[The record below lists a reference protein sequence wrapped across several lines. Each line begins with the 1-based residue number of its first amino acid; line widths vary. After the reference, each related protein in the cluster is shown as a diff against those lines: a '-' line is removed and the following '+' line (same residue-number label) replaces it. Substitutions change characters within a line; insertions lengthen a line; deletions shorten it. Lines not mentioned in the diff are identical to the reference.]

1 MLKDV
6 PKTCLILLTLII
18 LTLTACNSKE
28 KLNGTSA
35 NDLNI
40 QAEVKTIKIAY
51 IPITHALPLYIENEL
66 LKDNFKNFKLELVKF
81 GSWPELAEALNAG
94 KVDGASMLIELA
106 VKAREQGIDLKVVAL
121 GHRDGNVVVVSKNIN
136 KAEDLKGKTFAI
148 PSRLSAHNI
157 LLHIMLKNNGL
168 SYSDLNIIELPPPEM
183 PAALSEGRISGYC
196 VAEPFGAQSVAA
208 GKGKTL
214 FESHELWEGSLC
226 CGLVL
231 RNDFIKN
238 NPAVVEEFVIE
249 YVNAGLKAESKNKDV
264 KNITA
269 KYLKAE
275 PEVLDLSLEWISYEN
290 LRLEEAEYNELVK
303 YMAEMGLS
311 RNPPE
316 YSQFVDNSFI
326 DKVK

>member
-157 LLHIMLKNNGL
+157 LLHIMLKIM
-168 SYSDLNIIELPPPEM
+168 DF
-183 PAALSEGRISGYC
+183 RI
-196 VAEPFGAQSVAA
+196 
-208 GKGKTL
+208 
-214 FESHELWEGSLC
+214 
-226 CGLVL
+226 
-231 RNDFIKN
+231 
-238 NPAVVEEFVIE
+238 VI
-249 YVNAGLKAESKNKDV
+249 
-264 KNITA
+264 
-269 KYLKAE
+269 
-275 PEVLDLSLEWISYEN
+275 
-290 LRLEEAEYNELVK
+290 
-303 YMAEMGLS
+303 
-311 RNPPE
+311 
-316 YSQFVDNSFI
+316 
-326 DKVK
+326 